1 MLVEPWVLAMKIVA
15 AGDLMRGLNLL
26 DWVTAG
32 SHGEAGDVMD
42 GSWSFLFG
50 PLTFTVNWICG
61 LIDSGYF
68 AKGMGH
74 EPGQETIPEPHLD
87 EVVIFEEFFTAG
99 LRMPPHPVLADI
111 LLKFQIQIH
120 KLTPNAIV

>member
-1 MLVEPWVLAMKIVA
+1 
-15 AGDLMRGLNLL
+15 
-26 DWVTAG
+26 
-32 SHGEAGDVMD
+32 
-42 GSWSFLFG
+42 
-50 PLTFTVNWICG
+50 
-61 LIDSGYF
+61 
-68 AKGMGH
+68 MGH